1 MCVSVRQR
9 GNEKKTDGDEHG
21 VTTDAGEHKLHILI
35 KLQNSQ
41 CAKHL

>member
-1 MCVSVRQR
+1 MCECAAEREQ
-9 GNEKKTDGDEHG
+9 KKTDGDEHG